1 MADNKLVAGP
11 LTGSNPA
18 VKEAVCI
25 STNKVYDTC
34 RDKDCLED
42 MRVYLDACS
51 QGLVERAANV
61 KVKKAEVIW
70 AFIDV
75 DAVPFNRGFY
85 TVNITYYF
93 RITLEVY
100 LGGTKPTEICGLST
114 FTKKV
119 ILFGSEGTAKSFT
132 SCYTPNDTES
142 PTNCSTNLPC
152 ASVEVVEPVVL
163 GVKVVEKCDC
173 GCPQDADL
181 MVPCCV
187 QNCFDNPIGE
197 AVADKG
203 VYVSIGIFSIVRLER
218 KVQIL
223 VPAYDFCVPTKECVD
238 SSNDN
243 EPCSLFAR
251 INFPTDEF
259 FPPEAFKTLS
269 SSDTNTCGSCTT
281 NANCGCGC
289 R

>member
-1 MADNKLVAGP
+1 M
-11 LTGSNPA
+11 
-18 VKEAVCI
+18 
-25 STNKVYDTC
+25 
-34 RDKDCLED
+34 
-42 MRVYLDACS
+42 YLDACS

-152 ASVEVVEPVVL
+152 ASVEVVEPGDAREEAAEHEDDDGLLVDFHAHRVREL
-163 GVKVVEKCDC
+163 RLLADAVDLVAEAGLSQNDPHRDENHKGDVEGD
-173 GCPQDADL
+173 GH
-181 MVPCCV
+181 
-187 QNCFDNPIGE
+187 
-197 AVADKG
+197 AV
-203 VYVSIGIFSIVRLER
+203 F
-218 KVQIL
+218 
-223 VPAYDFCVPTKECVD
+223 
-238 SSNDN
+238 
-243 EPCSLFAR
+243 
-251 INFPTDEF
+251 
-259 FPPEAFKTLS
+259 
-269 SSDTNTCGSCTT
+269 
-281 NANCGCGC
+281 
-289 R
+289 